1 MKRALL
7 LCLALGLLGAD
18 PAPAPLVAGTV
29 RDQRGVPI
37 SGARLTL
44 ERAGKPGPS
53 GVSALDGTFAIEGA
67 ADRIRVTCAFCRA
80 IEVPIG
86 PDGIATAIV
95 LRYDA
100 PRVEG
105 PTPDDIAHLP
115 YARAE
120 QLFALA
126 PFVVVSDSSRTIP
139 GVVVSDRNAGYD
151 GLLTVDG
158 VSDYDTAGA
167 ITTFDTIPQGDVTSA
182 QIQRVDQAYRYGNI
196 AEAGTFSITTNE
208 GPSRIGYGNDTLL
221 RAGGGGSNIYGDVA
235 YSNWQYGD
243 RRARA
248 SVHADLSTPGVAQD
262 FSLSSGS
269 ADVAP
274 ASLVA
279 LHSSF
284 SAARFSARSRG
295 KVDAFGALVFDR
307 GTYGY
312 PSARFPA
319 DATWSDTGVSAGV
332 VSHAVVAPFALF
344 DSRLTAGTYYSN
356 LTRPDSA
363 EGSLRVSRATAGL
376 KIRQRAFDAVAA
388 YGSVNG
394 VYRGLTVKP
403 VDADANDA
411 VFSFDLHPDERWSL
425 HASTSAG
432 YTFQTLIGI
441 YDPAAFGYPQPV
453 ERSSTNEATLT
464 FTDSS
469 RVRVSV
475 TSLAWRGRS
484 GAATSSAGA
493 SVAWQVAPKIAV
505 RTWLMRAQTRSA
517 GVPASALVGS
527 TWFTY
532 DNAGAF
538 RADVIWGRDLVD
550 WNMRGHVDG
559 TISGRLNASAHW
571 FAGTAVRKGHR
582 SYSLGLQTFFTH

>member
-37 SGARLTL
+37 SGARVTL
-44 ERAGKPGPS
+44 EKAGKAGPS

-67 ADRIRVTCAFCRA
+67 AEQIRVTCAFCKTLD
-80 IEVPIG
+80 VPIG
-86 PDGIATAIV
+86 PDGVATAIV
-95 LRYDA
+95 HRYDA

-105 PTPDDIAHLP
+105 ATPDDIAHLP

-126 PFVVVSDSSRTIP
+126 PFVVLQDSSRTIP
-139 GVVVSDRNAGYD
+139 GVALRDRNAGYG

-167 ITTFDTIPQGDVTSA
+167 ITTFDTIPQGDVTST

-196 AEAGTFSITTNE
+196 AQAGTFAVTTNE
-208 GPSRIGYGNDTLL
+208 GPSRVGYGNDTLL

-248 SVHADLSTPGVAQD
+248 SVHADVSTPGVAQD
-262 FSLSSGS
+262 VALSSGT

-307 GTYGY
+307 GTYDY
-312 PSARFPA
+312 PSAHFPA
-319 DATWSDTGVSAGV
+319 DATWSDAGISAGI

-344 DSRLTAGTYYSN
+344 DSHLTAGTYSSN
-356 LTRPDSA
+356 LTQPDSA
-363 EGSLRVSRATAGL
+363 AGSLRVTRATAGL
-376 KIRQRAFDAVAA
+376 SITQRVFDAVLA

-394 VYRGLTVKP
+394 LYRGLTSKP
-403 VDADANDA
+403 VNADANDA

-432 YTFQTLIGI
+432 YTFQTLIGV

-469 RVRVSV
+469 RVRASI

-484 GAATSSAGA
+484 GLATSSAGA
-493 SVAWQVAPKIAV
+493 SIGWQVAPKVAV
-505 RTWLMRAQTRSA
+505 RTWLMRAQTRLA
-517 GVPASALVGS
+517 GVPSSALVGS
-527 TWFTY
+527 TWLTY
-532 DNAGAF
+532 DNDGAF
-538 RADVIWGRDLVD
+538 RADVVWGRDLRD
-550 WNMRGHVDG
+550 SSMQGHVDG
-559 TISGRLNASAHW
+559 TLSGRLNASAQW
-571 FAGTAVRKGHR
+571 FAATDMYRGRR
-582 SYSLGLQTFFTH
+582 SYSFGLQTFFTH